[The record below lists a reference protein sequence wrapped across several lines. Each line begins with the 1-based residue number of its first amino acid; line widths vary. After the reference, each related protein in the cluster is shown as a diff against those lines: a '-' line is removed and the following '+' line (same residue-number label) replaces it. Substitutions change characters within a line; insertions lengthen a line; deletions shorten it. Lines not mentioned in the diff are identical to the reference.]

1 MSNTIQSPAVLGL
14 GFPLQIVKF
23 GAITGLDEGDF
34 DLNGNPF
41 LVKND
46 TKVEIY
52 EGVNEGVDITLEVIP
67 AGSTDTEWVEIIFEY
82 GWNPMLVKAIK
93 ATANT
98 CNLIWGV

>member
-1 MSNTIQSPAVLGL
+1 MPIVHSPEEFNFGM
-14 GFPLQIVKF
+14 PLQIVKF
-23 GAITGLDEGDF
+23 GTITGLSAGNFSLEGK
-34 DLNGNPF
+34 PF

-67 AGSTDTEWVEIIFEY
+67 AVGNDNEWVEIIFEY
-82 GWNPMLVKAIK
+82 GWNPMLVRAIK

-98 CNLIWGV
+98 CTLIWGR